1 MFDVCALF
9 LINYLAV
16 AQYINGTAIVFS
28 ASFHYPMQPLAS
40 VHAFV

>member
-16 AQYINGTAIVFS
+16 AQCINGMAIVF
-28 ASFHYPMQPLAS
+28 APPFLYPMQPLAS
-40 VHAFV
+40 VHVFV